1 MLTITVTEVP
11 GGLHAVA
18 ESRGELLG
26 EAALI
31 PEGAAVTVTGGKLR
45 DVTDTD
51 LLDGL
56 LRAAFDRAGQ
66 LGCTAYRLAPEALP
80 AFRSAL
86 EGLGYRLDG
95 EEELAAFFS
104 RRRCCG
110 GQAGFRGFS
119 PAPH

>member
-1 MLTITVTEVP
+1 MLTITVTGVP

-26 EAALI
+26 EASLSLT
-31 PEGAAVTVTGGKLR
+31 GKTAAVTGGKLR
-45 DVTDTD
+45 DVADTD

-66 LGCTAYRLAPEALP
+66 LGCTA
-80 AFRSAL
+80 
-86 EGLGYRLDG
+86 YRLDG

>member
-1 MLTITVTEVP
+1 M
-11 GGLHAVA
+11 
-18 ESRGELLG
+18 
-26 EAALI
+26 
-31 PEGAAVTVTGGKLR
+31 TVTGGKLR
-45 DVTDTD
+45 DVADTD

>member
-1 MLTITVTEVP
+1 MLTITVTGVP

-26 EAALI
+26 EASLSLT
-31 PEGAAVTVTGGKLR
+31 GKTAAVTGGKLR

-119 PAPH
+119 AAPH